1 MRRRRLLPLAVSVIA
16 LAAASCS
23 TTPPPPSLPSPP
35 AVSERPSGS
44 PGTDPNHVMVVFDSP
59 GADPRPLKET
69 PVALTGPTTHLGM
82 SITDLSYRG
91 VVCGFT
97 FTGTRPTS
105 PVTIVVAGKL
115 KAGAFTSG
123 EVLIRWSDAGVVETG
138 QVQSDNGW
146 SFSADAY
153 PNRNGPGWA
162 VSIGAVTGEGD
173 DVIPTAA
180 SCTLKAAGSSGAPPF
195 VPANGPVGYWAG
207 FATR

>member
-1 MRRRRLLPLAVSVIA
+1 MRTRRLFPLAVWVIA
-16 LAAASCS
+16 LTAASCS
-23 TTPPPPSLPSPP
+23 TPPRPRLPSPP
-35 AVSERPSGS
+35 PAVSVRPSAL
-44 PGTDPNHVMVVFDSP
+44 PETDPGRVVVVFDSP

-69 PVALTGPTTHLGM
+69 PVVLTGPTTRLAM
-82 SITDLSYRG
+82 AITNLSYRG

-97 FTGTRPTS
+97 FAGTRPTS
-105 PVTIVVAGKL
+105 PVTITISGL
-115 KAGAFTSG
+115 MNTSSFTSG

-138 QVQSDNGW
+138 QVQSNNGW

-162 VSIGAVTGEGD
+162 VSIGAVTGEGN
-173 DVIPTAA
+173 DVVPTAA
-180 SCTLKAAGSSGAPPF
+180 SCTLNAAGSSGAASF